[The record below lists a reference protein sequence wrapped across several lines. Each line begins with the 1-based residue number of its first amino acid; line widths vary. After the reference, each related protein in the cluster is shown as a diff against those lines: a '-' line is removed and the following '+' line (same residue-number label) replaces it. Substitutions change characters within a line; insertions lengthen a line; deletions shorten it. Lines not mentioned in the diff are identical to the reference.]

1 MRRVIVL
8 FLAFFTITSFKA
20 IAEETTVIVE
30 HSNLQETVISVE
42 LGTWSIFEG
51 ELLFKDGTPLLQ
63 EGAPNLLKLTKSIII
78 PDQARMKIEVVSSSF
93 QEYHNVDI
101 LPSKGNLYRNID
113 PATVALKH
121 GEVYQKDAFFPGEV
135 AELRTPHIVRDFR
148 GQTAV
153 IYPFQ
158 YNPVQK
164 TLRVYENIQLKIS
177 VKDTYGVNTLSRNT
191 FPNTITKDFEWIYE
205 KHFVNYSLMKSAMM
219 YNPVSEQGDMLIIY
233 HQDFWNALQPFIK
246 WKKLKGIHVTT
257 EDVSNIGG
265 ANAIKTFVENEFNT
279 NSNLAYVL
287 LVGDHAY
294 VPSSSTSAGDSDNNY
309 AYIVG
314 GDHYPDL
321 FMGRFS
327 AETEDE
333 AKTMIYRTIQYEK
346 YPDAADDWA
355 KVGVGIGSEDGTS
368 STDPNNPPTGMGD
381 DGEADWH
388 HNMNI
393 KADLLG
399 FTYTDVFEFY
409 EGGTYPGS
417 IDAAGNPSSMDLSNV
432 LNSGAGVINYTG
444 HGSDYSF
451 ATTGFDI
458 SNINNLTNDGMW
470 PFIWSVACVN
480 GNFTSQTCFAEAW
493 LRANMGTFDRPTGSV
508 AAMMSTI
515 NQSWNPPMSAQDE
528 FNDILIE
535 SYSTNI
541 KRSFGGLSFNG
552 CMLMNDEYGGQ
563 GDEMTDTWTLF
574 GDPSVIV
581 RTDNPAP
588 MTVTHANTLMMGATS
603 LDVNCNEDDALVSLT
618 VNGEIIGTGYINGG
632 QVTVNFSALT
642 SLDTV
647 YVTVTD
653 FNNMPYL
660 GYALTIVPT
669 GPWVVQDSY
678 VVNDAAA
685 NNNQQADYGET
696 VSLDV
701 VLANV
706 GVAPAN
712 AVSAILST
720 ADPNVTILTNSYSFG
735 TISNGGVS
743 TGTAA
748 FSLSVNNNITDLH
761 DVDFTIDITDNA
773 GNVWNGQFTMPLHAP
788 VFNNAS
794 CNVDDSASGDDNGV
808 LDDSE
813 NADLVIKTPN
823 LGTGPAANTTATL
836 TTSCP
841 YVTINT
847 PSVNVGTIPALDD
860 VDVVFNVTVDPAV
873 PIGTIATFDYT
884 VTAGPYVLNQSFD
897 LEINLMLE
905 DFETNDFML
914 FAWQMLGD
922 EPWFTTTYLPFEGDY
937 CSQSGD
943 VSNNQN
949 SVLEIQ
955 VDVLYN
961 DSVAFFRKV
970 SSEPWYDY
978 LRFYIDGN
986 QQGQWSGLEDWTK
999 ESFAVNPGVHTFK
1012 WAYEKDALVAE
1023 NDDCAW
1029 LDEIKLPTGNVL
1041 GVATGVEEESSF
1053 VRIYPNPFVNN
1064 LFIQNNGEAIVK
1076 LQNALGQIIFE
1087 KEIYNNEVVYLDN
1100 NLPAGMYLIEVTKD
1114 HKSEVHKLIK
1124 Q

>member
-1 MRRVIVL
+1 MRKLFCFVL
-8 FLAFFTITSFKA
+8 MSSVLYSFKLA
-20 IAEETTVIVE
+20 ATETEIIIERSNLEETVV
-30 HSNLQETVISVE
+30 SFE
-42 LGTWSIFEG
+42 LGEWSLFEG
-51 ELLFKDGTPLLQ
+51 QLLFEDGTPILI
-63 EGAPNLLKLTKSIII
+63 EGAPDLMKITTSIII
-78 PDQARMKIEVVSSSF
+78 PDKERMQIELVSSSY
-93 QEYHNVDI
+93 QDYHNVDI
-101 LPSKGNLYRNID
+101 SPSKGNLYRDID
-113 PATVALKH
+113 PATVVLKY
-121 GEVYQKDAFFPGEV
+121 GEIYQKDAFFPGEL

-158 YNPVQK
+158 YNPIQK
-164 TLRVYENIQLKIS
+164 ILRVYNDIKLKIS
-177 VKDTYGVNTLSRNT
+177 VKDNHGVNTINRSE
-191 FPNTITKDFEWIYE
+191 FPSGITKDFDWIYDQ
-205 KHFVNYSLMKSAMM
+205 HFTNYSVMKSAIL
-219 YNPVSEQGDMLIIY
+219 YNPISEQGDMLIVY
-233 HQDFWNALQPFIK
+233 HQDFWSSIQPFIK
-246 WKKLKGIHVTT
+246 WKKMKGIDVKT
-257 EDVSNIGG
+257 EDVSNIGAAG
-265 ANAIKTFVENEFNT
+265 AIKTYIENEYN
-279 NSNLAYVL
+279 NNPSLVYVL
-287 LVGDHAY
+287 LVGDHGY

-314 GDHYPDL
+314 SDHYPDL

-333 AKTMIYRTIQYEK
+333 AKTMVYRTIEYEK
-346 YPDAADDWA
+346 HPDSADDWA
-355 KVGVGIGSEDGTS
+355 RIGVGIGSEDGTS
-368 STDPNNPPTGMGD
+368 SNNPNNPPTGMGD

-409 EGGTYPGS
+409 EGGTYSGS
-417 IDAAGNPSSMDLSNV
+417 TDAPGNPSSMDLSNT
-432 LNSGAGVINYTG
+432 LNLGAGVINYTG

-493 LRANMGTFDRPTGSV
+493 LRANMGSFDRPTGAV

-552 CMLMNDEYGGQ
+552 CMLMNDEYGAQ

-588 MTVTHANTLMMGATS
+588 MTVSHANTLMMGATS
-603 LDVNCNEDDALVSLT
+603 LDVNCSEDDALVSLT
-618 VNGEIIGTGYINGG
+618 VNGEIIGTGYVNGG
-632 QVTVNFSALT
+632 QITVNFSALT
-642 SLDTV
+642 TLDTV
-647 YVTVTD
+647 YVTITD

-678 VVNDAAA
+678 TVNDAAA

-696 VSLDV
+696 ISLDV

-706 GVAPAN
+706 GVSSAN
-712 AVSAILST
+712 AVSAILT
-720 ADPNVTILTNSYSFG
+720 TTDPNVTIISNTCNFG
-735 TISNGGVS
+735 NIANGGVS
-743 TGTAA
+743 TAVAA
-748 FSLSVNNNITDLH
+748 FSLSVNNSIVDLH
-761 DVDFTIDITDNA
+761 DVDFMIDILDNA
-773 GNVWNGQFTMPLHAP
+773 GNTWNGQFTMPLHAP
-788 VFNNAS
+788 VFNNAT
-794 CNVDDSASGDDNGV
+794 CDVDDSVTGDDNGV

-813 NADLVIKTPN
+813 NADLIINTPN
-823 LGTGPAANTTATL
+823 FGTAPAANVTATL
-836 TTSCP
+836 ITSCP
-841 YVTINT
+841 FVTINT
-847 PSVNVGTIPALDD
+847 PSVNVGSIPALDG
-860 VDVVFNVTVDPAV
+860 VDVIFNVTVDPSV
-873 PIGTIATFDYT
+873 PIGTIASFDYQL
-884 VTAGPYVLNQSFD
+884 TAGSYNLNQSFD

-905 DFETNDFML
+905 DFESNNFML
-914 FAWQMLGD
+914 FAWQLNGD
-922 EPWFTTTYLPFEGDY
+922 DNWFTTAYLPFEGDF
-937 CSQSGD
+937 CSQSGNI
-943 VSNNQN
+943 SNNEN
-949 SVLEIQ
+949 SVLEIE

-961 DSVAFFRKV
+961 DSVAFFRKI

-1012 WAYEKDALVAE
+1012 WAYEKDALVSE
-1023 NDDCAW
+1023 NEDCAW
-1029 LDEIKLPTGNVL
+1029 LDEIKLPTGSVL
-1041 GVATGVEEESSF
+1041 GVSNSVIEQELQTA
-1053 VRIYPNPFVNN
+1053 IYPNPFMDRLHVVNK
-1064 LFIQNNGEAIVK
+1064 GEATLR
-1076 LQNALGQIIFE
+1076 LQNALGQVLFQKQIFGS
-1087 KEIYNNEVVYLDN
+1087 EVLYLDRQI
-1100 NLPAGMYLIEVTKD
+1100 PSGVYLIEIKKNDVTK
-1114 HKSEVHKLIK
+1114 VHKMLK
-1124 Q
+1124 